1 VNIKRLAAI
10 AMYGS
15 WGTLRPKQLVQA
27 EFTAALAVTVALG
40 IWLAIEASGLGT
52 LILGIRLIG
61 AGANYAPL
69 APYTILLGGPGALE
83 AELADVDTG
92 QELRR
97 YGVRQGNSRGRP
109 GTDIRHALPRG
120 GVAAAAL
127 TQM

>member
-52 LILGIRLIG
+52 LILIASPLQSVCSPLTVGRAASGRALLQ
-61 AGANYAPL
+61 AP
-69 APYTILLGGPGALE
+69 P
-83 AELADVDTG
+83 
-92 QELRR
+92 
-97 YGVRQGNSRGRP
+97 SRGRSRS
-109 GTDIRHALPRG
+109 GLTPRC
-120 GVAAAAL
+120 AWRE
-127 TQM
+127 T